1 MKWFIKT
8 GLLNREVNMQLK
20 PPVQSKDNP
29 FNIIDRRVEWVDFEY
44 QKGRGSKHGLV
55 DYAKR
60 YKLLSAI
67 LNDRN
72 VTPTVAEAMAYLLEV
87 PYEG

>member
-1 MKWFIKT
+1 
-8 GLLNREVNMQLK
+8 MQLK

-29 FNIIDRRVEWVDFEY
+29 FNLIENRVEWVNFEY
-44 QKGRGSKHGLV
+44 QKGRGSKMGLV

-60 YKLLSAI
+60 YKLMSAI
-67 LNDRN
+67 AFDHN
-72 VTPTVAEAMAYLLEV
+72 VAYTVAEAMAYLLEV

>member
-1 MKWFIKT
+1 
-8 GLLNREVNMQLK
+8 MQLK

-44 QKGRGSKHGLV
+44 HKGRGSRMDLV
-55 DYAKR
+55 SYAKR
-60 YKLLSAI
+60 YKLMSAI
-67 LNDRN
+67 AFDQN
-72 VTPTVAEAMAYLLEV
+72 VTPTVAEAMSYLLEV